1 MVSDL
6 QNADKE
12 NFLKKKQIHMFIILF
27 SIFCSGI
34 PDLTVGILKML
45 IPLYFSRYMT
55 TSSLIICPRCD
66 NGLQL
71 VCQHKY
77 MHSKCLLFTNI
88 SYVQEHFELNNRDS
102 TSAYDRRRVRI
113 VF

>member
-45 IPLYFSRYMT
+45 IPLFFFEVY
-55 TSSLIICPRCD
+55 D
-66 NGLQL
+66 NEQ
-71 VCQHKY
+71 
-77 MHSKCLLFTNI
+77 S
-88 SYVQEHFELNNRDS
+88 NNLS
-102 TSAYDRRRVRI
+102 PM
-113 VF
+113 

>member
-45 IPLYFSRYMT
+45 IPLFFFEVY
-55 TSSLIICPRCD
+55 D
-66 NGLQL
+66 NEQ
-71 VCQHKY
+71 
-77 MHSKCLLFTNI
+77 S
-88 SYVQEHFELNNRDS
+88 NNLS
-102 TSAYDRRRVRI
+102 PMW
-113 VF
+113 